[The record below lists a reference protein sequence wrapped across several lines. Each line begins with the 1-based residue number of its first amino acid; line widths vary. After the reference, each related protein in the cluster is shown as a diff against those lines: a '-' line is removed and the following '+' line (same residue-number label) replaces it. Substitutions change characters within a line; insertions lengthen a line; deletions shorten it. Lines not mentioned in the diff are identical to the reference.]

1 MKNILV
7 RINSRLDTT
16 EENINI
22 RRHVKIF
29 FLILENM
36 VIKTTKERER
46 EKNPKK
52 KLNMALEACGTI
64 SSINHRYN

>member
-1 MKNILV
+1 MKKNILV

-29 FLILENM
+29 L
-36 VIKTTKERER
+36 K
-46 EKNPKK
+46 
-52 KLNMALEACGTI
+52 
-64 SSINHRYN
+64 Y